1 MEYLLFPNIKK
12 CENVFFLFF
21 KKFKF
26 TSFISN
32 HKNVNLQVLECKE
45 INDYNFS
52 NIIKNEKTFLI
63 YGYADYSNRSINYFN
78 KIIDISNKEVNSK
91 LNKKIPIY
99 KLNIDNNYLLVQ
111 KFHIKSIPVIQ
122 LRHKSKLIEEITGN
136 ELNELNLQKLL
147 YRCHSYFDSINQ
159 VDDICDF
166 LTREDE
172 LSYIDSIEDKKKNK
186 LYFKD
191 DNTPKEKDNICG
203 ENTKSFDSDIK
214 QLFKNE
220 VLDNLQLKYNCQSY
234 VIFKKLELLL
244 NEKKKNMVLIK
255 FFLNEI
261 LTNHKTYLD
270 INLNYN
276 KITAK
281 GFLFLFDE
289 DLLSV
294 EKAIELKDY
303 LDETNQIN
311 MEILR
316 LINFKEP
323 IITFDNSK
331 SIHLNEIKNLE
342 DFLSKE
348 EEKNDIKM
356 LLEKNDLKENMQKI
370 DNMKIDNNIKIKY
383 LSRIYRILA
392 IKYLDIGDINNMLHY
407 ALESYKLSFPLNN
420 LDHTKSKV
428 LIENIIL
435 YLGAYNENVIKFLSQ
450 LQFLFTDKIF
460 KVVRF
465 PHTRAIKGGKPIMK
479 RGKSGKW
486 LWLSQDWKP
495 RWIKKKTKLILEE
508 EWRCIPDKNVPFW
521 N

>member
-1 MEYLLFPNIKK
+1 MEYLLLPNIKK
-12 CENVFFLFF
+12 CENVFFFLF
-21 KKFKF
+21 KKYKF

-32 HKNVNLQVLECKE
+32 HKNIYDNVLVCKE

-52 NIIKNEKTFLI
+52 SIIKNEKTFLI
-63 YGYADYSNRSINYFN
+63 YGYADYSHQCLNYLN
-78 KIIDISNKEVNSK
+78 KIIDISNNELKCK

-99 KLNIDNNYLLVQ
+99 KLNISNNHLLIQ
-111 KFHIKSIPVIQ
+111 KFHIKSIPLIQ
-122 LRHKSKLIEEITGN
+122 LRHKNKLIEEITGN
-136 ELNELNLQKLL
+136 QLNELNLKKILN
-147 YRCHSYFDSINQ
+147 RCHSYFNTISQ
-159 VDDICDF
+159 VDDISDF
-166 LTREDE
+166 LIREEELSHMNYIEDMKKDE
-172 LSYIDSIEDKKKNK
+172 LYLKNDIILKKKDYIDNENK
-186 LYFKD
+186 HF
-191 DNTPKEKDNICG
+191 
-203 ENTKSFDSDIK
+203 
-214 QLFKNE
+214 FKND
-220 VLDNLQLKYNCQSY
+220 VLNNLQSKYNCQSY

-244 NEKKKNMVLIK
+244 NEKKKNITFIK

-261 LTNHKTYLD
+261 LMNHSTYLD

-276 KITAK
+276 KIAAK
-281 GFLFLFDE
+281 GFLYLFDE
-289 DLLSV
+289 ELLSL
-294 EKAIELKDY
+294 EKVIELKNY

-311 MEILR
+311 IEILNS
-316 LINFKEP
+316 IHFKEP

-331 SIHLNEIKNLE
+331 IIHLNKIKNIDE
-342 DFLSKE
+342 FLSRE
-348 EEKNDIKM
+348 EEMNDIKM
-356 LLEKNDLKENMQKI
+356 SLKKNALKENIQKG
-370 DNMKIDNNIKIKY
+370 DNIKIENEIKIKY

-392 IKYLDIGDINNMLHY
+392 IKYLDIEDIDNLLHC

-420 LDHTKSKV
+420 LDHKKSKV

-465 PHTRAIKGGKPIMK
+465 PHTRAVKGGKPMMK

-495 RWIKKKTKLILEE
+495 RWVKKKVKLILEE
-508 EWRCIPDKNVPFW
+508 EWKCVPDKNVPFW